1 LTSRRPPTINK
12 ENNQKMT
19 TWLLFILCIIL
30 GIVILTLALANARLR
45 RELHTLTHQLEEA
58 TRRLAD
64 IETARKPAD
73 LFQKAVSALV
83 GMGIP
88 GLVLLAVMATTGFAG
103 AAAITTA
110 LAALGGPFGML
121 GGITLLIGMGLAA
134 KALAEYGYP
143 KVAEAVVR
151 GLIDKGESRESIRK
165 TLDSIPKWII
175 STRIRNKVRESLGT

>member
-1 LTSRRPPTINK
+1 
-12 ENNQKMT
+12 MT
-19 TWLLFILCIIL
+19 TWVLCTLCIVL
-30 GIVILTLALANARLR
+30 GIVIVTLASANARLR
-45 RELHTLTHQLEEA
+45 RGLHALTYRLEEA
-58 TRRLAD
+58 TRRLAE
-64 IETARKPAD
+64 IETARKPTD
-73 LFQKAVSALV
+73 LFQKAVAALV

-143 KVAEAVVR
+143 KVAQAVVR
-151 GLIDKGESRESIRK
+151 GLIERGESCDSIRR

-175 STRIRNKVRESLGT
+175 SSQIRNKVLESLGS